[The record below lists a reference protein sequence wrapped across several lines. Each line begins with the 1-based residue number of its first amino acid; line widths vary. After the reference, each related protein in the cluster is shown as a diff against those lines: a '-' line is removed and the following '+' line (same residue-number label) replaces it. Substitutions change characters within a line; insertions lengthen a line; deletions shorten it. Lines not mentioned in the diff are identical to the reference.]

1 MARYNGLIIPR
12 SYNDYYSR
20 SDPQAIRDIVALSA
34 DGELNAESKNPL
46 QNQAIAKIVPVGASP
61 DNKLIVQSQISGLT
75 ADVETI
81 KNIIP
86 NTASETNELA
96 DKNFVNSTVGT
107 NTANYI
113 YKTESGGEKVPFSS
127 VAELEAYAGTVTNND
142 YAFVTGIDE
151 NGNAYYD
158 RYKADVNDGVVTWAK
173 EYRLNNSSFTAEQWA
188 AIQSGITAEKVAQFE
203 GAVSPVD
210 VVQSGNMSAVTSNA
224 VYEALTNLE
233 NLSHN
238 IPRLVPKDITAYITD
253 GTFWKRLAG
262 TDGYA
267 LFEDIYVGD
276 YFKMSRAISAYERTG
291 QYQTT
296 GSQYV
301 TIAGLDTMMGNG
313 DQENGVDYHHAV
325 MVPGQGFGGTQHF
338 GRSRMNATNI
348 TEGGYKASEMNTL
361 VLGAVASTGSTATD
375 ATINQQLYAE
385 FGSHLKTTR
394 ELVSNAINATGY
406 NRFGSATGCASS
418 WEWISA
424 QAILMSEIEVYGS
437 IAWSSAGFDT
447 GNANRQLPLFAFS
460 KQAQNSRSAYWW
472 LKDIASAASFCL
484 AGSFGDANCGSASIA
499 TVCVRP
505 RFIIA

>member
-12 SYNDYYSR
+12 SYNDYFSR
-20 SDPQAIRDIVALSA
+20 SDPQAVRDIVSLAA

-46 QNQAIAKIVPVGASP
+46 QNQAIAKIVPA
-61 DNKLIVQSQISGLT
+61 
-75 ADVETI
+75 
-81 KNIIP
+81 
-86 NTASETNELA
+86 TASETNELA

-224 VYEALTNLE
+224 VYEALTNAT
-233 NLSHN
+233 SHN

-301 TIAGLDTMMGNG
+301 TIAGLDTMMNNG
-313 DQENGVDYHHAV
+313 DQGNGITYHHAV
-325 MVPGQGFGGTQHF
+325 MVAGKGFGGTQHF
-338 GRSRMNATNI
+338 GRSRMNATNT
-348 TEGGYKASEMNTL
+348 TEGGYKGSEMNTL
-361 VLGAVASTGSTATD
+361 VMGGVTSTGSTAAD

-385 FGSHLKTTR
+385 FGAHLKTTR
-394 ELVSNAINATGY
+394 ESVSNKINAKGY
-406 NRFGSATGCASS
+406 NRFGIATGCASS
-418 WEWISA
+418 SEWISA

-437 IAWSSAGFDT
+437 IVWSSGGYDT

-460 KQAQNSRSAYWW
+460 KQAQSNHMAYWW
-472 LKDIASAASFCL
+472 LKDIVSAANFCN
-484 AGSFGDANCGSASIA
+484 ASNYGYSSHSSASFA
-499 TVCVRP
+499 HVFVRP

>member
-12 SYNDYYSR
+12 SYNDYFSR
-20 SDPQAIRDIVALSA
+20 SDPQAIRDIVSLAA

-46 QNQAIAKIVPVGASP
+46 QNQAIAKIVPVTASP
-61 DNKLIVQSQISGLT
+61 DNKLIVQSQVSGLT
-75 ADVETI
+75 ADVATI

-86 NTASETNELA
+86 NTASETNVLA

-203 GAVSPVD
+203 GAVSPVN

-224 VYEALTNLE
+224 VYEALTNST
-233 NLSHN
+233 SHN

-301 TIAGLDTMMGNG
+301 TIAGLDMMMNNGEQGNG
-313 DQENGVDYHHAV
+313 VNYHHAV
-325 MVPGQGFGGTQHF
+325 MVAGQGFGGIQHF
-338 GRSRMNATNI
+338 GKSRMNATN
-348 TEGGYKASEMNTL
+348 TTNGGYKASEMNTL
-361 VLGAVASTGSTATD
+361 VLGEVTSTGSTAAD

-394 ELVSNAINATGY
+394 ELVSNAVNAAGY
-406 NRFGSATGCASS
+406 NRFGTATGCTNNWA
-418 WEWISA
+418 WISA
-424 QAILMSEIEVYGS
+424 QAVLMSEVEVYG
-437 IAWSSAGFDT
+437 ATVWSSSGYDT
-447 GNANRQLPLFAFS
+447 GNANVQIPLFAFS
-460 KQAQNSRSAYWW
+460 KQAQNNRSTGWW
-472 LKDIASAASFCL
+472 LKDIANAQTFCDIYYDGH
-484 AGSFGDANCGSASIA
+484 ATNGYANDADI
-499 TVCVRP
+499 CVRP